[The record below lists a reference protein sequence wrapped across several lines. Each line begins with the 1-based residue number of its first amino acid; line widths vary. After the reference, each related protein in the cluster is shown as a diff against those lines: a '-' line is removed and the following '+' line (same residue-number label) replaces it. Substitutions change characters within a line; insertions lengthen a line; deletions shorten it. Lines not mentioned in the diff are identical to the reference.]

1 MVVEPS
7 RAVKFFGTDESIET
21 PRVLKAG
28 PLSAEFESGNL
39 RYIKF
44 HGIEMIRAISYIV
57 RDKNWGTYNPKLSNL
72 KIEERA
78 DAFRVSYDAET
89 GDQTQIFRY
98 SAVITGNAQGALRF
112 EGTGTSVTDFLTNRT
127 GFVVLHP
134 IEGVAGAPAH
144 VEHVDGRIVDTAFP
158 ALIDPVQPMM
168 NLRAIT
174 HEFSKGISV
183 RCLMEGDTFEMED
196 QRNWTDASYKTY
208 VRPLALP
215 WPYTIPKGE
224 TLVQSVSLSV
234 SGSMAQKQEG
244 EGRSVIKI
252 ESAPT
257 TAKVPPLGAA
267 LDPDD
272 LEAVHD
278 NRTVL
283 KTIGISHVICHYD
296 PRRGHNRQ
304 SLARQVEEARA
315 LGHELWLEA
324 VITKVEGWQDEV
336 TALGVDVEALGRP
349 FAVVMLS
356 PASDMKCTLPGSVW
370 PPCPPADELFDL
382 ARKTFGTVRLAGGMF
397 SYFTE
402 LNRKRPPVDRLD
414 LVSFTTSALVH
425 AGDDRSVTE
434 SLEAMPHIARSVTA
448 ISKSCPWIVGP
459 SAIGMRDN
467 PYGAQVADNPH
478 DIRQAMNRNDPRQ
491 RGLIAAAFDVGYF
504 AHMAIGG
511 AKAIALGGL
520 AGAFGTV
527 SSQTPWPQPFF
538 DQSHG
543 LYPVYHVRRTLA
555 SLRGA
560 NLQSLKIA
568 RPRDVMGLS
577 AKTANKYVTL
587 LANLTGDKQSVSLFE
602 LKNAQIAL
610 LDAEHFVAASL
621 DHEFFEKTRSLSGA
635 SITLDAYAVAKI
647 IHE

>member
-78 DAFRVSYDAET
+78 DAFRVSDDAET

-278 NRTVL
+278 NRAVL